1 MISMVMPHRSEDLTR
16 RRVLAGSSAL
26 TIGAAVGGALPNAAL
41 GRQAP
46 QPSEAAWAHLADQVS
61 GPILRTRDFDLRPFA
76 RPFNLRYAADLP
88 DAIAFCR
95 GTEDVAA
102 AITWCR
108 ENDFPL
114 AVLSGG
120 HCYAGYSMRKGGLT
134 INLLLMREASYS
146 NGTVRIGGGTR
157 NREFYALLRQHDLAA
172 THGRC
177 AGVGTAGFLLGG
189 GIGFNMRAYGAGCDQ
204 VVVGEIVTADGKV
217 RTLTADADKAEA
229 DLFWA
234 CRGGGGGN
242 FGVSTAFTL
251 QPFEAAP
258 VTVFD
263 MTWSA
268 AHPEPRQV
276 LATLMKALDSAPAE
290 LGTRLSV
297 RAPSPRDRR
306 RGGDVTIN
314 LIGQLHGGS
323 ASRLDQILADV
334 HALAKPQHAT
344 IWEQVKYWDGQKLL
358 EEHEAPSYFQERSAF
373 LASSLGD
380 EAIELA
386 FGYLR
391 SWPGTS
397 RSADLRF
404 FQTGGK
410 MNAPATDATA
420 FVHRGSRWLFDV
432 ALFWSAADHADVVT
446 RNRDWQDRFYQTMR
460 RFSSGGAYQNF
471 ADPSLRDWRT
481 AYYAGNL
488 SRLESIKQTVD
499 PDRLFDFPQA
509 L

>member
-1 MISMVMPHRSEDLTR
+1 MIAMLHRSTDLTR

-26 TIGAAVGGALPNAAL
+26 ATGAAFGGVLPDAAL
-41 GRQAP
+41 GRQPA
-46 QPSEAAWAHLADQVS
+46 QPSEAAWAHLADELS
-61 GPILRTRDFDLRPFA
+61 GPTLRSRDFDLRPFA
-76 RPFNLRYAADLP
+76 RPFNLRYAAELP

-95 GTEDVAA
+95 STEDVAL

-114 AVLSGG
+114 TVLSGG

-146 NGTVRIGGGTR
+146 NGMVRIGGGTR
-157 NREFYALLRQHDLAA
+157 NREFYALLRRHDLAS

-177 AGVGTAGFLLGG
+177 PSVGAAGFLLGG
-189 GIGFNMRAYGAGCDQ
+189 GIGFNMRAHGAGCDQ
-204 VVVGEIVTADGKV
+204 VVAGEIVTADGKIG
-217 RTLTADADKAEA
+217 TLAADADKAEA

-242 FGVSTAFTL
+242 FGINTAFTL

-263 MTWSA
+263 LTWSA
-268 AHPEPRQV
+268 THPEPKQV
-276 LATLMKALDSAPAE
+276 FTTLMKALDSAPVE
-290 LGTRLSV
+290 LGARLSV

-306 RGGDVTIN
+306 RGGDVTIG
-314 LIGQLHGGS
+314 LLGQLHGGS
-323 ASRLDQILADV
+323 AKQLDQILADV
-334 HALAKPQHAT
+334 YALAKPQRSK
-344 IWEQVKYWDGQKLL
+344 IWEQVKYWDGQKLI
-358 EEHEAPSYFQERSAF
+358 EEHDAPSYFQERSAF
-373 LASSLGD
+373 LASSLDD
-380 EAIELA
+380 EAIDLA

-397 RSADLRF
+397 GSADLRF

-410 MNAPATDATA
+410 MNGPAADATA
-420 FVHRGSRWLFDV
+420 FAHRSSRWLLDV
-432 ALFWSAADHADVVT
+432 ALFWSAADRADLVT
-446 RNRDWQDRFYQTMR
+446 RNRDWQDRFYEAMQ
-460 RFSSGGAYQNF
+460 RFSTGGAYQNF

-481 AYYAGNL
+481 AYYADNL
-488 SRLESIKQTVD
+488 SRLESIKQAVD
-499 PDRLFDFPQA
+499 PDRLFNFAQA